1 MSGAPAVRVPYSWCR
16 DSCNGWLATVSPR
29 QSHPVDRAAGRFHL
43 AMPSLLFEHPTE
55 TEAFDPTVGL
65 QPVARPVARLFAGA
79 LLFGHSLF
87 GYWGTH
93 TSEGL
98 GLCMAP
104 HKIFFHATHPQSPT
118 LPLSAIG
125 RHHTTTLPIN
135 NALPHQSSTFCIG
148 KLAIFDCF

>member
-1 MSGAPAVRVPYSWCR
+1 MGKDDSPLANNELRKKRKRGCHGSERKIFWAVNLETKKRGTPSRNYTPSFP
-16 DSCNGWLATVSPR
+16 THSPT
-29 QSHPVDRAAGRFHL
+29 
-43 AMPSLLFEHPTE
+43 SLCLYLE
-55 TEAFDPTVGL
+55 
-65 QPVARPVARLFAGA
+65 RA

-148 KLAIFDCF
+148 KLAIFNCF